1 VLCRNIL
8 DAIGGTP
15 LVRLAQMAAGLPVE
29 LYGKVEALNPGG
41 SSKDRLAAFLVD
53 RAEARGL
60 LKPGA
65 TLVEASAGN
74 TGIGLAMV
82 AAVRGYRCL
91 IVVPY
96 GTSPI
101 KTAIVRAYGAEVV
114 VAGPDEDFCEVA
126 TRLATD
132 QQGFRPDQFHNR
144 DNPEAHASS
153 TADELWRDLDGRI
166 DAVVAVCGT
175 GGTLAG
181 IGRAL
186 RVRNP
191 QLRLVRALPV
201 GDDGGESRVEGIAP
215 EGPPPEFECPGQVE
229 ELVVCDSDAI
239 EAARRLART
248 EAILVG
254 ASGGA
259 ALAGAVR
266 WSATAPAGSRVVVI
280 LPDTGRNYAPSL

>member
-8 DAIGGTP
+8 DAIGHTP
-15 LVRLAQMAAGLPVE
+15 LVRLDRLAGDLSVE
-29 LYGKVEALNPGG
+29 LYGKVEAANPGG
-41 SSKDRLAAFLVD
+41 SSKDRLAVFLID
-53 RAEARGL
+53 KAESRGL

-82 AAVRGYRCL
+82 AAVRGYRCV
-91 IVVPY
+91 IVVPH
-96 GTSPI
+96 GTSAI

-114 VAGPDEDFCEVA
+114 EATADEDFCERAAHIA
-126 TRLATD
+126 TRRG
-132 QQGFRPDQFHNR
+132 GFRPDQFHNR
-144 DNPEAHASS
+144 DNPEAHGCS
-153 TADELWRDLDGRI
+153 TADELWHDLDGRI

-181 IGRAL
+181 IGRSL
-186 RVRNP
+186 RARNP
-191 QLRLVRALPV
+191 ALRLVRALPV
-201 GDDGGESRVEGIAP
+201 GDDGGESRVEGIAAD
-215 EGPPPEFECPGQVE
+215 GPPPEFECPGRIE
-229 ELVVCDSDAI
+229 ELVVRDSESV

-254 ASGGA
+254 GSGGA
-259 ALAGAVR
+259 ALAGALR
-266 WSATAPAGSRVVVI
+266 WSATAPAGSRVVVV